1 MICTV
6 MQRSLVLSHPTTYTY
21 IGTYFRVHT
30 YSKGRIPGSGVLH
43 VKTPVLT
50 NEQVESGITLKVIF
64 EAIDRCVYK
73 IQRTER
79 SL

>member
-6 MQRSLVLSHPTTYTY
+6 MQRSLVLSHPTTSTY
-21 IGTYFRVHT
+21 MGTY
-30 YSKGRIPGSGVLH
+30 RIPGSGVLH
-43 VKTPVLT
+43 VKTLVLT

-64 EAIDRCVYK
+64 EAIDRSAYK